1 LRNAIGSA
9 FAASASSSLND
20 SLAKQFDMPP
30 RLRSAEERGS
40 VFTNGEAAAPLLVVM
55 KGCT

>member
-1 LRNAIGSA
+1 M
-9 FAASASSSLND
+9 ND

-40 VFTNGEAAAPLLVVM
+40 VFTNGVAATPLLVW
-55 KGCT
+55 